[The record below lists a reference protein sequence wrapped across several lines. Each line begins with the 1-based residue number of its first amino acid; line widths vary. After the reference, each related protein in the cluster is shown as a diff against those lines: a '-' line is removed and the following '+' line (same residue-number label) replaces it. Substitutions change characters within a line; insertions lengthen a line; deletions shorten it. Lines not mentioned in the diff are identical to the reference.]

1 RLYAELGS
9 YTAVA
14 RCLGVC
20 EATATNAVHFE
31 RNCQS
36 CNEPLERGLD
46 GRFTRSAIDRLRQ
59 LFSKGLTHRD
69 IQLLTGVSAGT
80 LTRERRRYEEYLK
93 ERKLAP
99 IPARNHGEAYSG
111 NLVPKSSKREVEQLY
126 LEGFGAKKITERTGV
141 SHTVCLRIRAKLLRR
156 LKRAG
161 KCLPGCD
168 LDGTRRVM
176 RDHAR
181 HIPAETA
188 ARLRKMLLS

>member
-1 RLYAELGS
+1 MPARKIPRWTEAEIEVLRTVYVQHGLQAAQQKLPDRAGQSIYVKANKLGLHTNHRPARLGVYRHIGPEALRLYAELGS

-59 LFSKGLTHRD
+59 LFRKGLTHRD

-80 LTRERRRYEEYLK
+80 LTRERRRYEE
-93 ERKLAP
+93 
-99 IPARNHGEAYSG
+99 
-111 NLVPKSSKREVEQLY
+111 
-126 LEGFGAKKITERTGV
+126 
-141 SHTVCLRIRAKLLRR
+141 
-156 LKRAG
+156 
-161 KCLPGCD
+161 
-168 LDGTRRVM
+168 
-176 RDHAR
+176 
-181 HIPAETA
+181 
-188 ARLRKMLLS
+188 